1 MLRSNKVTAA
11 AALALAALLGTEVSA
26 LAQDAGA
33 SDQTMVRSDARMA
46 RRPLYL
52 RRHAERSAV
61 VAREDGYRPLTVA
74 RRRVVAPGP
83 VVVEG
88 PSYNPYAGPT
98 AIVTGP
104 IAIGGEIATLPF
116 RILSE
121 IFPPVGP
128 GAIIG
133 VPARAAGQLVAAPFQ
148 IAEAPFGGPGPFA
161 Y

>member
-1 MLRSNKVTAA
+1 MRFNTMAA
-11 AALALAALLGTEVSA
+11 ASVGALAFAALIGTEVSA
-26 LAQDAGA
+26 LAQDAGEA
-33 SDQTMVRSDARMA
+33 DQGVSQSDAGSA
-46 RRPLYL
+46 RRPLHL
-52 RRHAERSAV
+52 RRHREV
-61 VAREDGYRPLTVA
+61 VAARRDDYRPLTVG

-88 PSYNPYAGPT
+88 PRYNPYAGPA

-104 IAIGGEIATLPF
+104 IAIGGEVASIPF

-128 GAIIG
+128 AAIIG
-133 VPARAAGQLVAAPFQ
+133 LPVRAAGQIVQVPFQ

>member
-33 SDQTMVRSDARMA
+33 GDQAVVRSDARMA

-52 RRHAERSAV
+52 RRHAERSALV
-61 VAREDGYRPLTVA
+61 ERRDEYRPLTVA
-74 RRRVVAPGP
+74 RRRAWQPRSGH
-83 VVVEG
+83 G
-88 PSYNPYAGPT
+88 RRAAYNPYAGPT

-104 IAIGGEIATLPF
+104 IAIGGELATLPF

-128 GAIIG
+128 AAIVG